1 MVHSIEVYLQP
12 PSPNMNSSYK
22 LPSVKS
28 LFPDS
33 MDDDTNSQELP
44 SIRLTNED
52 DDDITN
58 DNSNHSNHNLLTS
71 SPRLNIIE
79 PTPDLSLS
87 NSPYQ
92 QSPIMTFSSPS
103 STTSSIA
110 GSPLVSPIQDGP
122 FLLPPPDSSFR
133 RCRSVSN
140 ASNISSSSSSSTYQ
154 FTFRSLSEPPTLNLP
169 PSTSGD
175 EEEDGGV
182 ASANS
187 ATTDDCH
194 PIFGPKRKRGRPPN
208 ASRPEIQGGSNWT
221 FVKPTVWD
229 VKHNQQQQEQQQQQ
243 QQQRQQTIDMTTIS
257 NPAYNHHPSSS
268 IHSTTKNNDTP
279 QFYTENTVMSDGI
292 NTFTS
297 TNMNMA
303 LSIPKKKRGRKPKKQ
318 LAGNS
323 CFVWRDLTAP
333 RGANKPKNNEKKDNS
348 NNNASCNSFKRDLSP
363 ANKKSNL

>member
-12 PSPNMNSSYK
+12 PSPTMNSSYK

-28 LFPDS
+28 LFPAS
-33 MDDDTNSQELP
+33 MDDDTNLQELP

-52 DDDITN
+52 DDN
-58 DNSNHSNHNLLTS
+58 VMNNNSNHSNHGLLTS

-87 NSPYQ
+87 NSLYQ

-103 STTSSIA
+103 STTSSMA

-140 ASNISSSSSSSTYQ
+140 ASNISSSSSSSYQ

-169 PSTSGD
+169 PSTTSD
-175 EEEDGGV
+175 EDDRDTTT
-182 ASANS
+182 
-187 ATTDDCH
+187 ATGTSIDDCH

-208 ASRPEIQGGSNWT
+208 ASRPEVQGGSNWT

-229 VKHNQQQQEQQQQQ
+229 VKHNQQQQQQQQQ
-243 QQQRQQTIDMTTIS
+243 QQKQQTIEMTSIS

-268 IHSTTKNNDTP
+268 IHSTKNNDTP

-333 RGANKPKNNEKKDNS
+333 RGANKPKNNEKKDG
-348 NNNASCNSFKRDLSP
+348 NNNITAGSFQRDLSP
-363 ANKKSNL
+363 ADKKSNL